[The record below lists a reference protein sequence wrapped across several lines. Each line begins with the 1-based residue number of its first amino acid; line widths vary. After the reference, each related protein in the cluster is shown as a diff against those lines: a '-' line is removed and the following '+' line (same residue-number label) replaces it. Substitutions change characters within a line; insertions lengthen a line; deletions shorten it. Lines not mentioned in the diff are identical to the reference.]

1 MSVEFFHKFAGELR
15 RASTVIA
22 AEAEIQNLLF
32 VSPFAKGEV
41 QRIPGCASY
50 RQLTRNEVPINS
62 ELKSFGYVR
71 VAVLAFWITFATV
84 VGSPHANSADAHS
97 AWQQEWEKLVQA
109 AKTEGQVS
117 VYVHSTYAPVLMS
130 GAFEKAFPGIKLT
143 IVSGVENDLERRFGA
158 ERRAGKNLADVFM
171 VGVLRSYDF
180 MQARFLDP
188 IKPVLILP
196 DVLDE
201 SKWWQGKHHYSD
213 PEKKYLFRYVASAQ
227 YGQISYNTQLIQPKE
242 FASFWDFLNPKWKG
256 KILARDIRLPGTGGS
271 AIRLFYYH
279 PDMGPEFV
287 RRLFADTDIT
297 LFRDRRQGLDWLA
310 TGKFP
315 ICFWCEGVD
324 KANTQGLPVDTF
336 GRMKEGAGLSAGQ
349 AILTYVNQAPHPN
362 AAKVFINWFLSRDG
376 QLNFQKALGKADEGS
391 PDSLRIDIPK
401 DDVDPKSRRVDGVK
415 YLDTDQWLGM
425 KPVLKVVEDALSQA
439 GKK

>member
-1 MSVEFFHKFAGELR
+1 MCRPSSMSGKVRSSRARDRVKAFALEARSTLIVGFFIIAQACVGGDGVDAGEAR
-15 RASTVIA
+15 
-22 AEAEIQNLLF
+22 
-32 VSPFAKGEV
+32 G
-41 QRIPGCASY
+41 
-50 RQLTRNEVPINS
+50 
-62 ELKSFGYVR
+62 
-71 VAVLAFWITFATV
+71 
-84 VGSPHANSADAHS
+84 
-97 AWQQEWEKLVQA
+97 AWQQEWDRTVQA
-109 AKTEGQVS
+109 AKAEGQVT
-117 VYVHSTYAPVLMS
+117 VYVHSAYSPVLTS

-143 IVSGVENDLERRFGA
+143 IVSGVENDLERRFSA
-158 ERRAGKNLADVFM
+158 ERRAGKYLADVFM

-180 MQARFLDP
+180 MQAKFLEP
-188 IKPVLILP
+188 IKPLLILP
-196 DVLDE
+196 EVVDE
-201 SKWWQGKHHYSD
+201 SKWWLGKHHYSD
-213 PEKKYLFRYVASAQ
+213 PEQKYLFRYVASAQ

-242 FASFWDFLNPKWKG
+242 FTSFLDFLNPKWKG
-256 KILARDIRLPGTGGS
+256 KILSRDIRLPGTGGS

-287 RRLFADTDIT
+287 RKLFAETDIT

-310 TGKFP
+310 AGKYP

-324 KANTQGLPVDTF
+324 KANVQGLPVATF

-349 AILTYVNQAPHPN
+349 AILTHVNQAPHPS

-401 DDVDPKSRRVDGVK
+401 DDVDPKSRRLDGVK
-415 YLDTDQWLGM
+415 YLDTDQWLAM
-425 KPVLKVVEDALSQA
+425 KPVLKVVEDALAQA

>member
-1 MSVEFFHKFAGELR
+1 MSDRKDFSLNRSTCRVAFLFVAFGHAGASDAAELR
-15 RASTVIA
+15 
-22 AEAEIQNLLF
+22 
-32 VSPFAKGEV
+32 P
-41 QRIPGCASY
+41 
-50 RQLTRNEVPINS
+50 
-62 ELKSFGYVR
+62 
-71 VAVLAFWITFATV
+71 
-84 VGSPHANSADAHS
+84 
-97 AWQQEWEKLVQA
+97 AWQQDWEKSVQA
-109 AKTEGQVS
+109 AKAEGQVT
-117 VYVHSTYAPVLMS
+117 VYVHSSYAPVLAS
-130 GAFEKAFPGIKLT
+130 GAFEKAFPGVKLT
-143 IVSGVENDLERRFGA
+143 VVSGVENDLERRFSA

-180 MQARFLDP
+180 MQAKFLEP
-188 IKPVLILP
+188 IKPLLVLPEVI
-196 DVLDE
+196 DE

-213 PEKKYLFRYVASAQ
+213 PDKKYLFRYVASAQ
-227 YGQISYNTQLIQPKE
+227 YGQISYNTNLIQAKE
-242 FASFWDFLNPKWKG
+242 FTSFWDFLSPKWKG
-256 KILARDIRLPGTGGS
+256 KILCRDIRLPGTGGS

-287 RRLFADTDIT
+287 RRLFAETDIT

-324 KANTQGLPVDTF
+324 KGNVQGLPVDTF

-376 QLNFQKALGKADEGS
+376 QLNFQRALGKADEGS

-401 DDVDPKSRRVDGVK
+401 DDVDPKSRRIDGVQ
-415 YLDTDQWLGM
+415 YLDTDQWLAM
-425 KPVLKVVEDALSQA
+425 KPVLKAVEDALAQA